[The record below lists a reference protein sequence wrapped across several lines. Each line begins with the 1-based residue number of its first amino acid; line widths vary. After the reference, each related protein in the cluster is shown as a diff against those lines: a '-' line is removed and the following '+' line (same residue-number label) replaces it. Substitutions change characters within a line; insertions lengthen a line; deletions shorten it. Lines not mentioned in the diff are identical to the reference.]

1 MSANRSRPTAP
12 SSLAAALALAL
23 TVAGGAAPALAESY
37 PSKPVRILTG
47 YPPGG
52 ASDVI
57 GRVLTDHLTTALGQP
72 FYLEGKPG
80 AAGNVAGEI
89 LANAVPDGHTLY
101 IAGLGNVAV
110 NRELYGNLTYDPAKA
125 YAPISLLVR
134 FPSILE
140 ISAKLPV
147 ATYPEFVA
155 YAKAAPKLN
164 HGSPGIGTLPHLA
177 AELLKTKLGFRS
189 EHVAYRGSGPFAN
202 AMMQGEIEWAF
213 DVPNTALTLSQN
225 GFAKLLAVAWPTRY
239 EAFPSLPT
247 MIELGVPGF
256 DATTWFALVAPA
268 ATPRPIIERLS
279 AEVARGFSLPEPAA
293 RLRNSGLDPF
303 TSTPEQTAAIFEA
316 TRATWSAV
324 VRANHIKAE

>member
-1 MSANRSRPTAP
+1 MPTE
-12 SSLAAALALAL
+12 SLRRTIRWRLAATLAL
-23 TVAGGAAPALAESY
+23 VASIAGAAAAESY
-37 PSKPVRILTG
+37 PSKPVRVLTG

-52 ASDVI
+52 VSDAI
-57 GRVLTDHLTTALGQP
+57 GRVLTDCLSSALGQP

-110 NRELYGNLTYDPAKA
+110 NHDLYGNLPYDPATA

-134 FPSILE
+134 FPSLLE
-140 ISAKLPV
+140 VNAKLPI
-147 ATYPEFVA
+147 ATYADFVA

-177 AELLKTKLGFRS
+177 AELLKTRVGFHS

-202 AMMQGEIEWAF
+202 AMMQAEIEWGF
-213 DVPNTALTLSQN
+213 DVPNTALTLLQG
-225 GFAKLLAVAWPTRY
+225 GFAKLLAVAWPSRY
-239 EAFPSLPT
+239 EAFPDVPT
-247 MIELGVPGF
+247 MTELGVPGF

-268 ATPRPIIERLS
+268 ATPRPIVERLS
-279 AEVARGFSLPEPAA
+279 AEVARDFHAPEPAA
-293 RLRNSGLDPF
+293 RLRTLGFEPF
-303 TSTPEQTAAIFEA
+303 TSTPEETAAIFEQA
-316 TRATWSAV
+316 RMTWGAV